1 MRKEGHYICVFQT
14 DCPWFSCATLQGW
27 QWSCPMLSQWNK
39 RPQCYKGLVL
49 LGHGGSLGSLES
61 MPLAQLPESYKY
73 IASSRLFG
81 EGSVTFLNTFF
92 ITVDGM
98 FVMSKAPQM
107 SVIIGVFKELV
118 PQLFTYYSAK
128 CYKQTTGLKLNS
140 FISSRPKLTLLKEGV

>member
-1 MRKEGHYICVFQT
+1 M
-14 DCPWFSCATLQGW
+14 
-27 QWSCPMLSQWNK
+27 
-39 RPQCYKGLVL
+39 
-49 LGHGGSLGSLES
+49 GSLES

-128 CYKQTTGLKLNS
+128 CYKQTTGLKLKS
-140 FISSRPKLTLLKEGV
+140 FISSRPELTLSKEGV